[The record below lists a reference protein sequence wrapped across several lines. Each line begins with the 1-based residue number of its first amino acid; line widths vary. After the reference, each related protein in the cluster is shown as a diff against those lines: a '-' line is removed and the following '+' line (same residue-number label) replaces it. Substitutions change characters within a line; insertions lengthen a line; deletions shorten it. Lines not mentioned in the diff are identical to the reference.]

1 MTPPACAARRPGATA
16 RGGALTAVLAAALA
30 AALLAGCAAP
40 GPSSP
45 PAAAPTTLRVI
56 AFNDFHGQLEPGSL
70 SLGLADPRQPGATL
84 RVPAGGAAALGGLV
98 QALRAGTPHSVLVAT
113 GDQVGAAPLVSSLF
127 RHESTVEVLN
137 AIGLDLAVAGNHE
150 FDAGV
155 PELQRLLRGGCA
167 ATRPEEAGQSCVLSP
182 TYGGARFPLLAANVQ
197 AADGPLFAPAR
208 VIRYGGVAVGFIG
221 AVTRT
226 TPTIVVPAAVAG
238 LRFEDEAEA
247 INRSVAALE
256 AQGVKAIVAL
266 VHEGGE
272 LARSTPPPDWNDRS
286 CPGFRGPIVEITR
299 RLSPQVD
306 LVLSGHSH
314 QGYNCLVDGRPVLQA
329 FANGRGVSVAD
340 LVLDP
345 ATGDVDRA
353 RTVARN
359 LPVLDERTEPALR
372 AALAAAEPPAFA
384 AALRDARPDARI
396 AGQVAA
402 YAAAAAP
409 RAQRPVGRIGGGF
422 DRQGRT
428 DSAAGRLIADAQLAA
443 TRAPERGG
451 ARLALMNPGGI
462 RSDLPC
468 RGSPPCTVTYGDVF
482 TMQPFGNSLVVMSL
496 TGAELKDLLEQQH
509 PPGRGSPS
517 FLQPSAGLSYRWL
530 ARAPHGE
537 RVQDLAI
544 DGRPVAPG
552 EALRVTVNSFLAEGG
567 DGFTVLTRGR
577 DRLGGAQDI
586 DALTAF
592 LQAGPAP
599 AAMARIT
606 WVD

>member
-1 MTPPACAARRPGATA
+1 MNSPPLPMPRR
-16 RGGALTAVLAAALA
+16 LAGLGAALA
-30 AALLAGCAAP
+30 AALLAGCATPPPGAP
-40 GPSSP
+40 AP
-45 PAAAPTTLRVI
+45 AAPTTLRVI
-56 AFNDFHGQLEPGSL
+56 AFNDFHGHLEAGSL
-70 SLGLADPRQPGATL
+70 SLALADPRQPGATL
-84 RVPAGGAAALGGLV
+84 RVPTGGAAALAGLV
-98 QALRAGTPHSVLVAT
+98 QALRAGAPHSALVAS

-127 RHESTVEVLN
+127 RHESTIEVLN
-137 AIGLDLAVAGNHE
+137 ALGLDVATAGNHE

-167 ATRPEEAGQSCVLSP
+167 ATRPDEPGQSCATRPV
-182 TYGGARFPLLAANVQ
+182 YEGARFPLVVANVQ
-197 AADGPLFAPAR
+197 AADGPLFAPAQ
-208 VIRYGGVAVGFIG
+208 VFTYGGVKVAFVG
-221 AVTRT
+221 AVTRS
-226 TPTIVVPAAVAG
+226 TPGIVVPAGVAG

-247 INRSVAALE
+247 INRTTARLE

-272 LARSTPPPDWNDRS
+272 LARTSPAPDWNDRR
-286 CPGFRGPIVEITR
+286 CPGFRGEIVDIVR

-306 LVLSGHSH
+306 LVLSAHTH
-314 QGYNCLVDGRPVLQA
+314 QGYHCEVDGRPVLQA
-329 FANGRGVSVAD
+329 FSYGRGVSVAD

-345 ATGDVDRA
+345 ATGDVDRR

-359 LPVLDERTEPALR
+359 LPVLGERTEPATR
-372 AALAAAEPPAFA
+372 EALAAAEPAPFA
-384 AALRDARPDARI
+384 QALREARPDARI
-396 AGQVAA
+396 AAQVAG
-402 YAAAAAP
+402 YVAAAAP
-409 RAQRPVGRIGGGF
+409 RAQRPVGRIAAGF
-422 DRQGRT
+422 DRAGRT

-468 RGSPPCTVTYGDVF
+468 RGAPPCAVTYGDVF
-482 TMQPFGNSLVVMSL
+482 TMQPFGNSLVVMTL
-496 TGAELKDLLEQQH
+496 TGAELKALLEQQQ
-509 PPGRGSPS
+509 PAGRSAPS
-517 FLQPSAGLSYRWL
+517 FLQPSAGLAYRWV

-537 RVQDLAI
+537 RVQDLTL

-567 DGFTVLTRGR
+567 DGFTVLAGGR

-592 LQAGPAP
+592 LQSSPSPAGSP
-599 AAMARIT
+599 RIT